1 MAHYVCEYDG
11 ETFDQKSRYER
22 HMASAHPP
30 RAVDAADLEKAVTGI
45 DLPKTTAELV
55 EYAAS
60 RLPQGS
66 EVLRVIRQLPDRT
79 YRTAADIAKAF
90 GELKSSPRHS

>member
-1 MAHYVCEYDG
+1 MAQFVCEYDG

-30 RAVDAADLEKAVTGI
+30 RAASAADLEKALAGI
-45 DLPKTTAELV
+45 DLPETKHELV
-55 EYAAS
+55 EYARS
-60 RLPQGS
+60 RLPPDS
-66 EVLRVIRQLPDRT
+66 EVLRVIRRLPART

-90 GELKSSPRHS
+90 GELKSR